1 MEDCLVHRRP
11 EEPLHPVAVIRERG
25 SPSGMSVTETV
36 KTLGVA
42 LSDPLNLSSG
52 KSPLS
57 PEMAT
62 RLEKAFGTDS
72 EELLAHQVAFDCHA

>member
-1 MEDCLVHRRP
+1 MQQRP
-11 EEPLHPVAVIRERG
+11 KELLHSGAFTRSRG
-25 SPSGMSVTETV
+25 SPSGMSVTEAAKRLV
-36 KTLGVA
+36 VVR
-42 LSDPLNLSSG
+42 SDPSNLSSG